1 MSARFLLP
9 IRGFPPVAAALAALW
24 LSACAHGGAGQV
36 VEPAARPDRD
46 AAEAGPSRPAPAVR
60 PFPRLSAVPERPPG
74 RTAAELDR
82 ILGELAADRVSAA
95 RIAAEIDG
103 SDPPGR
109 RGAAVQF
116 AAGSADLDARALGL
130 VDEIVKSWR
139 RRGGTIRIETQGRAG
154 PPTRAEGH
162 AADRKL
168 LAQRANAVAARLLRG
183 GIPASRIVVEAMT
196 PGAAETG
203 RVEVYLSD

>member
-1 MSARFLLP
+1 M
-9 IRGFPPVAAALAALW
+9 
-24 LSACAHGGAGQV
+24 

-46 AAEAGPSRPAPAVR
+46 AAEVGPSRPAPAVR
-60 PFPRLSAVPERPPG
+60 SFPRLSAVPERSPA
-74 RTAAELDR
+74 RLAAERDR
-82 ILGELAADRVSAA
+82 ILGELAADRASAA

-109 RGAAVQF
+109 RGAAMQF
-116 AAGSADLDARALGL
+116 AAGSAELDARALGL
-130 VDEIVKSWR
+130 VDAMAESWR
-139 RRGGTIRIETQGRAG
+139 RRGGTIRIETHGRAG
-154 PPTRAEGH
+154 PPTRAEGR

-168 LAQRANAVAARLLRG
+168 LAQRTNAVAARLQRG
-183 GIPASRIVVEAMT
+183 GVPASRIVVEAIA